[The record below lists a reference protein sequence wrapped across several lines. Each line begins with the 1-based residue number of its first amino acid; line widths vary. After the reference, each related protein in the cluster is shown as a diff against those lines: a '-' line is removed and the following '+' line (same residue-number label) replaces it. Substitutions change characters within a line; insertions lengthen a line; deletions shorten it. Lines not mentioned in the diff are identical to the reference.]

1 MVTFTLNAPEFK
13 KLNSP
18 TTHDDG
24 HSRYICYVQA
34 KSIPSNIDEWFGTN
48 PREQKMTTDVARK
61 IKTSLSENANFHE
74 LNRGIV
80 FSAKSAEWDNKT
92 KYLKLIFEDTTVHG
106 NIDGGHT
113 LRAILD
119 ATSSNS
125 LPDDR
130 FVLLEIFTGLSS
142 PIELAD
148 ARNRS
153 VPVDLKS
160 LEELQKSFD
169 PLKSVLNGLPFEHR
183 IQYKM
188 NEHYNDDP
196 KLQTIDVRE
205 IISIIIM
212 FSQEIYPLK
221 TNGAISPT
229 QPIQSYSGKE
239 ASLRRFLHLNSND
252 AAKQKANREEM
263 LSNMSPIVK
272 DIFSLWEKIE
282 TSFADAAKKSNKLY
296 GARKYSKYDKDKF
309 VGQSFFGNVDL
320 KYVVPKGIMY
330 PLVSAF
336 RALVELN
343 PDGTYKWQK
352 APDSVWDDIGPTLVS
367 IILDEKSDG
376 PEAIAK
382 NSNVWSNL
390 FKEVYIHAHI

>member
-1 MVTFTLNAPEFK
+1 MFVFALNAPEFK

-18 TTHDDG
+18 TTQDDG

-48 PREQKMTTDVARK
+48 PREQKMTTDVARR
-61 IKTSLSENANFHE
+61 IETSLSENANFHE

-92 KYLKLIFEDTTVHG
+92 KQLKVVFDDTRIHG

-113 LRAILD
+113 LRAILN
-119 ATSSNS
+119 AISSNS

-142 PIELAD
+142 PVELAD

-160 LEELQKSFD
+160 LEELQKNFD
-169 PLKSVLNGLPFEHR
+169 PVKDVLKGVPFEKR

-188 NEHYNDDP
+188 NEHYNDNP
-196 KLQTIDVRE
+196 KVQTIDARE

-212 FSQEIYPLK
+212 FSQEIHPLK
-221 TNGAISPT
+221 VSGTLSQNH
-229 QPIQSYSGKE
+229 PIQSYSGKE
-239 ASLRRFLHLNSND
+239 ASLRRFLYLNSSD
-252 AAKQKANREEM
+252 ADQQKVNREKM
-263 LSNMSPIVK
+263 LSNMAPIIK

-282 TSFADAAKKSNKLY
+282 TTFADAAKKSNRAY
-296 GARKYSKYDKDKF
+296 GARKYSKYDNGNV
-309 VGQSFFGNVDL
+309 VGQSFFGSADL
-320 KYVVPKGIMY
+320 KYAVPKGIMY

-343 PDGTYKWQK
+343 KDGTYTWKK
-352 APDSVWDDIGPTLVS
+352 NPENVWNEIGPTLVS
-367 IILDEKSDG
+367 TILDEKVDG
-376 PEAIAK
+376 PEGIGK
-382 NSNVWSNL
+382 SSNVWSNL

>member
-1 MVTFTLNAPEFK
+1 MFNFTLNAPEFK

-18 TTHDDG
+18 ATQDDG

-92 KYLKLIFEDTTVHG
+92 KKLKVAFEDTTVHG

-119 ATSSNS
+119 AASSNS

-130 FVLLEIFTGLSS
+130 FVLLEIFTGLFS
-142 PIELAD
+142 PVELAD

-160 LEELQKSFD
+160 LEELQKNFD
-169 PLKSVLNGLPFEHR
+169 PLKSVLEGLPFANR

-196 KLQTIDVRE
+196 KIQTIDARE
-205 IISIIIM
+205 IVSIIIM
-212 FSQEIYPLK
+212 FSQEIHPLK
-221 TNGAISPT
+221 VSGALSPIHPT
-229 QPIQSYSGKE
+229 QSYSGKE
-239 ASLRRFLHLNSND
+239 ASLRRFLYLNSND
-252 AAKQKANREEM
+252 AKQQKANREKM
-263 LSNMSPIVK
+263 LSNMAPIIK
-272 DIFSLWEKIE
+272 EIFSLWEKIE
-282 TSFADAAKKSNKLY
+282 TTFADAAKKSNKAY
-296 GARKYSKYDKDKF
+296 GARKYSKYDNGNT
-309 VGQSFFGNVDL
+309 VGHSFFGKADL
-320 KYVVPKGIMY
+320 KYVVPKGLMY

-336 RALVELN
+336 RALVEFN
-343 PDGTYKWQK
+343 EDGTYMWKK
-352 APDSVWDDIGPTLVS
+352 NPDDVWNEIGPTLVS
-367 IILDEKSDG
+367 IILEEKVDG
-376 PEAIAK
+376 PDAIAK